1 MAPPPSLLL
10 GTKQQQQR
18 NESPQTDHVVFFFF
32 LHSLQLS
39 TECVSTS
46 YGKERFVDCCL
57 GCSQDRFP
65 FFLSF
70 FLPFLLF
77 DAAAVLLHIISS
89 VDRRSPPPRYSL
101 LPQYITAAVHAVV
114 RCNEKNNKN
123 PQIVLYYSSHHIERK
138 VLESL
143 KRDLVLTSVL
153 CCRFL
158 RGFYGFG
165 VPNV

>member
-65 FFLSF
+65 FFYRFSSPFCYLMLLQF
-70 FLPFLLF
+70 FFILYRASTGGLLLLVILYCRNTSPQQCTPLC
-77 DAAAVLLHIISS
+77 AV
-89 VDRRSPPPRYSL
+89 
-101 LPQYITAAVHAVV
+101 T
-114 RCNEKNNKN
+114 
-123 PQIVLYYSSHHIERK
+123 RK
-138 VLESL
+138 TTRTP
-143 KRDLVLTSVL
+143 K
-153 CCRFL
+153 
-158 RGFYGFG
+158 
-165 VPNV
+165 